1 MSNTDI
7 QLWKS
12 SGAIILPDSISDP
25 IVISSVALQLRE
37 REQTQIATNIRHGN
51 YEMASTYVWT
61 RTMALLKKQLSN
73 LGMEF
78 LGELL
83 QRPDIDGYSEA
94 VTALSD
100 SEAISL
106 ARDLGML
113 TKVQTMR
120 FMHSQEV
127 VAHFSAIDNDP
138 AGDHLQEMTH
148 EEAISCLRVC
158 VQGVL
163 GHEQITVAEDFKQFR
178 LKLETETLTSQSNEF
193 IKLSSSPYF
202 FLKTAVSILLALFK
216 TTKSA
221 QLEHTARNA
230 ALIIPAFWQELKA
243 PEKWQIGQT
252 YAELFNDG
260 RKDSLMGLHS
270 VLVAVNGFDFVPE
283 NLRSATFIK
292 VASNVISA
300 HQAMN
305 NFYNEPAP
313 MRELASLGTSIP
325 SPALGHCIT
334 AALCVRLGNPYGIAH
349 AAQDG
354 ANQILSGLSND
365 RWYYYLNDKL
375 VQDRVILSKFR
386 HTGPRRRWMNLVGT
400 LGLDPKQLPNKGSS
414 ALLQATNDQNPDK
427 VKSIASTML
436 NQALGS

>member
-7 QLWKS
+7 QLWSPS
-12 SGAIILPDSISDP
+12 STIILADSESNP
-25 IVISSVALQLRE
+25 AAISSAALQLRQRE
-37 REQTQIATNIRHGN
+37 RDQIATNIEHGN
-51 YEMASTYVWT
+51 YEIASTYVWT

-83 QRPDIDGYSEA
+83 QRPDIDSYSEA

-100 SEAISL
+100 AEAISL

-113 TKVQTMR
+113 TSVQTMR
-120 FMHSQEV
+120 LIHSQET
-127 VAHFSAIDNDP
+127 VAYFSSIDNDP
-138 AGDHLQEMTH
+138 AGDFAQEMTL

-178 LKLETETLTSQSNEF
+178 LMLETKTLTAESNEF
-193 IKLSSSPYF
+193 LKLSSSPYF

-230 ALIIPAFWQELKA
+230 ALIITEFWSKLKA

-260 RKDSLMGLHS
+260 RKDSLKGLHT

-292 VASNVISA
+292 VATNVISA
-300 HQAMN
+300 HQAMD

-313 MRELASLGTSIP
+313 MRELANLGTSIP

-334 AALCVRLGNPYGIAH
+334 AALCVKLGNPYGISTG
-349 AAQDG
+349 AQDA
-354 ANQILSGLSND
+354 ANKILLGLSHD
-365 RWYYYLNDKL
+365 RWLYYLNEKL
-375 VQDRVILSKFR
+375 VQDRIILSKFR
-386 HTGPRRRWMNLVGT
+386 HSRPRGRWMSLVGD
-400 LGLDPKQLPNKGSS
+400 LALDPIQLQDKGSR
-414 ALLQATNDQNPDK
+414 ALLHATNDQKSDK

-436 NQALGS
+436 NQALGA